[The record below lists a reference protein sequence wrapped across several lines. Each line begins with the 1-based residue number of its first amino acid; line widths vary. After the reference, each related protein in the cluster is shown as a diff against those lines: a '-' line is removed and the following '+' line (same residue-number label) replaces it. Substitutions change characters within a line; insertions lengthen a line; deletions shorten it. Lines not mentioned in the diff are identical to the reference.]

1 MLFIWINNM
10 FSNILY
16 VYLRDFVSYFN
27 YVVIFLL
34 LFIVFLLLKYK

>member
-1 MLFIWINNM
+1 M